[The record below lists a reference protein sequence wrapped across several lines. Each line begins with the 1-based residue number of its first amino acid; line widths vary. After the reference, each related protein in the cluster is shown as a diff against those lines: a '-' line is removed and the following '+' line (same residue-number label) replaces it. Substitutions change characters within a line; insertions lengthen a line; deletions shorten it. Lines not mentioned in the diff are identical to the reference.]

1 MADIQPPEGHLNGGS
16 VGGVSVDRGV
26 GAPIAVTSS
35 ETVGSKRQRRPSVRL
50 GEIGG
55 DQLYD
60 THPRRTSNNKQ
71 WKHHQLLSL
80 DHKKD
85 PNSSNKGSKTRA
97 LTNLTTSGEFAETL
111 DEDKEVNLDSI
122 AIGSWRVKDSKKRA
136 SNATTKRVRSNWVSK
151 IDDGGGG
158 GSHNNVEGDEKYS
171 GGEDVDDTYREFD
184 MENSDSPLKEQS
196 PVHSLENLGDGNERN
211 EREMYYNRRTIRARD
226 NHNHNRLHDGVELSG
241 PSDTDARDYR
251 NNGRCGGGGEDGV
264 RIWLNSIGLG
274 RYAPFFEIHEVDDE
288 VLPMLTLEDL
298 KDMGIK
304 AVGSRRKMF
313 CAIQKLGKGFS

>member
-1 MADIQPPEGHLNGGS
+1 MADLPPPESHLNGGNTAGER
-16 VGGVSVDRGV
+16 GGPS
-26 GAPIAVTSS
+26 IAVASS

-60 THPRRTSNNKQ
+60 SHSRRTTSNKQ
-71 WKHHQLLSL
+71 WKHHHLLSL

-85 PNSSNKGSKTRA
+85 PNTSSKGSKTRA
-97 LTNLTTSGEFAETL
+97 LTNLTISGEFTETL
-111 DEDKEVNLDSI
+111 DEDKEVNLDAV

-136 SNATTKRVRSNWVSK
+136 SNATTKRVRSSWVSK
-151 IDDGGGG
+151 IDDAGG
-158 GSHNNVEGDEKYS
+158 GSANNNVEGDEKYS
-171 GGEDVDDTYREFD
+171 GGEDVDDTYRGFD
-184 MENSDSPLKEQS
+184 MENSESPLKEQS

-211 EREMYYNRRTIRARD
+211 EREIYYNRWPLRARD
-226 NHNHNRLHDGVELSG
+226 NHNYNHHHDGVELSG

-274 RYAPFFEIHEVDDE
+274 RYAPVFEIHEVDDE
-288 VLPMLTLEDL
+288 ILPMLTLEDL
-298 KDMGIK
+298 KDMGIN
-304 AVGSRRKMF
+304 AVGTRRKMF